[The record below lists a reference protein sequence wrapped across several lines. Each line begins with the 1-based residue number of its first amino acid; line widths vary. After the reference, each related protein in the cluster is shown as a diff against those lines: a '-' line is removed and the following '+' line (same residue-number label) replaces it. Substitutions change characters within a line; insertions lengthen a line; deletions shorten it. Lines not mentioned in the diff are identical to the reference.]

1 MLRAAIDII
10 AEGGVKSVTHRA
22 VAARAKVPVAATT
35 YYFASI
41 QELTE
46 EALRL
51 QISERVTELTEITAS
66 AAAGD
71 RLTVE
76 GVARRFA
83 ESLVGREHNAV
94 VAQYEVYLEAARTP
108 ALRPA
113 VGDALRALR
122 ELTENSLRALGAR
135 RPEEGAEAFFAMLEG
150 FALHRV
156 TRPDDDTYDA
166 DALFEALRALFIG
179 YCLEDSDLERWH
191 EKFRTE
197 LASGAALPTQA
208 TGR

>member
-1 MLRAAIDII
+1 M
-10 AEGGVKSVTHRA
+10 
-22 VAARAKVPVAATT
+22 PVAATT
-35 YYFASI
+35 YYFNSI

-51 QISERVTELTEITAS
+51 QISERVTELTEITAT
-66 AAAGD
+66 AASGD

-83 ESLVGREHNAV
+83 ASLVGRDRNAV
-94 VAQYEVYLEAARTP
+94 IAQYEVYLEAARTP

-113 VGDALRALR
+113 VAEALRAFH
-122 ELTENSLRALGAR
+122 ELTETSLRALGAR
-135 RPEEGAEAFFAMLEG
+135 RPEAGARAFFAMLEG
-150 FALHRV
+150 FAMHRV
-156 TRPDDDTYDA
+156 TRPNDDTDDA

-179 YCLEDSDLERWH
+179 YCLDDSDLERWH

-197 LASGAALPTQA
+197 LPSGAELAA
-208 TGR
+208 GAAVG